1 MVGKGGHDWS
11 LESRLRSPAWSPVT
25 AVEKTSLPECWSR
38 ATPAGP
44 WGPAA
49 SRELYKGED
58 SGNGCRRVD
67 S

>member
-38 ATPAGP
+38 AQRLPENSIREKILEMAAG
-44 WGPAA
+44 G
-49 SRELYKGED
+49 
-58 SGNGCRRVD
+58 
-67 S
+67 